1 MSDQG
6 IHYDVTHAEGN
17 HAVQKIVVGFGDGH
31 QVEISQCGKKST
43 VRIVGRNTTLTL
55 DASEKCC
62 EFERAINLL
71 RLYMGK
77 TS

>member
-17 HAVQKIVVGFGDGH
+17 HAVQKIVVSFGDGH
-31 QVEISQCGKKST
+31 QVEISQCGKKVT
-43 VRIVGRNTTLTL
+43 VRIVGRQRDLIL
-55 DASEKCC
+55 DASDTGC
-62 EFERAINLL
+62 ELERAVNLI

-77 TS
+77 